1 MPLYT
6 VGLWIPTRT
15 SLSPISIERPGMWM
29 ESLKADFLAALARQA
44 DYQVIDG
51 LDFRQAHIRS
61 GDVYLGD
68 RNLAALDVFFWFGEI
83 DRGHAS
89 YHLNVLDALGQRT
102 RVVNGAGGQR
112 IALDKLL
119 TQLHLRRH
127 GVPVPEFLAVSRDI
141 VYDVRGLVERKPF
154 LLKPRLGSF
163 GVGITRVEGFD
174 QLVDIIDYS
183 EQPAHFLE
191 ELIDSTPE
199 GFIGVNVI
207 GDTVVSGY
215 GKEPSAFHGWKVFD
229 RGRRGG
235 HMVPRRPSPE
245 QEQIAQKVARVT
257 GLDLLGVDIVR
268 SREGRDYVVDVNT
281 FPGLYPSLNAH
292 FGHDVAQ
299 LCVDVIA
306 RKLGPASAVARPGA
320 DPVAEGTHAPP
331 VD

>member
-1 MPLYT
+1 MARYT
-6 VGLWIPTRT
+6 VGLWVPTRM

-29 ESLKADFLAALARQA
+29 ESLKTDFLAALARQA
-44 DYQVIDG
+44 DYEVFDG
-51 LDFRQAHIRS
+51 LDFRRAHIHS

-102 RVVNGAGGQR
+102 QVVNGAAGQR
-112 IALDKLL
+112 IALDKLM

-127 GVPVPEFLAVSRDI
+127 GIPVPEFLAISRDN
-141 VYDVRGLVERKPF
+141 VHAVRDLILRKPF

-191 ELIDSTPE
+191 ELIDSAPE
-199 GFIGVNVI
+199 DFIGINVI
-207 GDTVVSGY
+207 GGTVVSGY
-215 GKEPSAFHGWKVFD
+215 GKELSAFRGWKVFD
-229 RGRRGG
+229 RCRRGG
-235 HMVPRRPSPE
+235 HMVPRRPSAE
-245 QEQIAQKVARVT
+245 QEQIARQVACVT

-268 SREGRDYVVDVNT
+268 SRAGRNYVVDVNT
-281 FPGLYPSLNAH
+281 FPGLYPGLNAH

-299 LCVDVIA
+299 LCVEVIA
-306 RKLGPASAVARPGA
+306 RKLESARPAVALASPI
-320 DPVAEGTHAPP
+320 AERLHAPC